1 MSYTLTYSIGTL
13 TVVDT
18 TINTQTS
25 LALPGKN
32 YPGYGAPVDQNQLS
46 MLENW
51 ASNTSGPYAPIPG
64 QTWYDSSNVQFKINT
79 STNVSPVWKS
89 VAFEGAPVVFSSVT
103 TPILTSGS
111 NATAGTITGDWTLTA
126 GSTFQATYA

>member
-18 TINTQTS
+18 TLNTQTS
-25 LALPGKN
+25 LSLPGKN
-32 YPGYGAPVDQNQLS
+32 YAGYGQFVDQNQLS

-51 ASNTSGPYAPIPG
+51 ASYNSGPNLPIPG
-64 QTWYDSSNVQFKINT
+64 QTWWDVTNAQYKINT
-79 STNVSPVWKS
+79 STNPAPLWKPIAIQGLPVQFPS
-89 VAFEGAPVVFSSVT
+89 
-103 TPILTSGS
+103 ITSGS

>member
-18 TINTQTS
+18 TLNTQTS
-25 LALPGKN
+25 LSLPGKN
-32 YPGYGAPVDQNQLS
+32 YAGYGQFVDQNQLS

-51 ASNTSGPYAPIPG
+51 ASYNSGPNLPIPG
-64 QTWYDSSNVQFKINT
+64 QTWWDVTNAQYKINT
-79 STNVSPVWKS
+79 STNPAPLWKPV
-89 VAFEGAPVVFSSVT
+89 AIQGEPVQFPS
-103 TPILTSGS
+103 ITSGS
-111 NATAGTITGDWTLTA
+111 NSTSGTITGDWTLTA

>member
-32 YPGYGAPVDQNQLS
+32 YAGYGQAVDQNQLS
-46 MLENW
+46 LLENW
-51 ASNTSGPYAPIPG
+51 ASNTAGPYQPIPG
-64 QTWYDSSNVQFKINT
+64 QTWYDATNVQFKINT
-79 STNVSPVWKS
+79 ATTPMAVWRTVPFNGS
-89 VAFEGAPVVFSSVT
+89 AAQFTSVT
-103 TPILTSGS
+103 TPVLTSGS
-111 NATAGTITGDWTLTA
+111 NATAGSITGDWTLTS